1 MKNKFLL
8 LILLF
13 VSTTITAQKK
23 IFTIF
28 DVNGNQTSYK
38 KVLKEAQKS
47 NIVLFGE
54 LHDNPINHW
63 LQLELTNDIYNKS
76 DKLTLGAEMME
87 SDNQLVIDEYLSGLI
102 SKTKLIS
109 E

>member
-63 LQLELTNDIYNKS
+63 FS
-76 DKLTLGAEMME
+76 
-87 SDNQLVIDEYLSGLI
+87 
-102 SKTKLIS
+102 TKKPIVFS
-109 E
+109 WNTFTSPAC